1 MNNKVSNLT
10 SGSLFK
16 NIFFFSVP
24 LMISNV
30 LQVLFNMA
38 DIAVVGRFSGSTA
51 LGSVGSTATLVSL
64 FTGFLIGLGSG
75 VSALVARR
83 YGAGD
88 SRGVVRTVHSAA
100 IVCFI
105 TGVVILA
112 FGEIFTDVFLSLLGT
127 KPELIDGATL
137 YLRIYFLGMPA
148 VALYNFGSAVFSAVG
163 QTKKPLYFLFIA
175 GVTNVILNFVFV
187 LGCNLSVAGVA
198 TATIISQY
206 LSCALIIISLLRSK
220 ESYALRT
227 SSLKADRMTT
237 GEILRLGIPSAL
249 QYALFQV
256 ANLFIQA
263 GVNTFDHVMVEG
275 NSAAA
280 NSDGLVFDIMAA
292 FYTACTSFMAQNY
305 GAGKRRRVIRSY
317 LISLMYSAGIGVL
330 MGAFV
335 VLCGRGFLGLFTSDA
350 AVVEAGLYRLRIM
363 GCTYWISAFMDC
375 TIAASRG
382 LGKSVIPTCIVV
394 MGSVVF
400 RIIWIYT
407 VFAHFKTIPSL
418 YLLYLFS
425 WSITAIAEIAYFA
438 VIYKKQMSHISVSDD
453 AITE

>member
-1 MNNKVSNLT
+1 MNNEVTSLT
-10 SGSLFK
+10 SGSLTK
-16 NIFFFSVP
+16 KIFLFSVP

-88 SRGVVRTVHSAA
+88 GRGVVRTVHSAA
-100 IVCFI
+100 IICFI
-105 TGVVILA
+105 AGLSILA
-112 FGEIFTDVFLSLLGT
+112 VGEIFTDAFLSLLGT
-127 KPELIDGATL
+127 KPELIDGAAL

-163 QTKKPLYFLFIA
+163 QTKKPLYFLFTA

-187 LGCNLSVAGVA
+187 LGCKMSVAGVA
-198 TATIISQY
+198 IATIISQY
-206 LSCALIIISLLRSK
+206 LSCFLILAALLRSK
-220 ESYALRT
+220 EIYALRA
-227 SSLKADRMTT
+227 SSLRADRMCSV
-237 GEILRLGIPSAL
+237 EILRLGIPSAL

-263 GVNTFDHVMVEG
+263 GVNTFDHVAVEG

-305 GAGKRRRVIRSY
+305 GAGKRRRVLRSY
-317 LISLMYSAGIGVL
+317 LISLAYSAGIGIL
-330 MGAFV
+330 MGAIV
-335 VLCGRGFLGLFTSDA
+335 VLWGRGFLGLFTSDA

-382 LGKSVIPTCIVV
+382 LGKSVVPTFIVV

-425 WSITAIAEIAYFA
+425 WSITSAAEIIYFA
-438 VIYKKQMSHISVSDD
+438 VIYKKQMSHLES
-453 AITE
+453 ATQ

>member
-1 MNNKVSNLT
+1 MNTKASNLT
-10 SGSLFK
+10 NGSLFK
-16 NIFFFSVP
+16 GILFFSIP

-88 SRGVVRTVHSAA
+88 RSGVVRTVHSAA

-105 TGVVILA
+105 TGVVIFA
-112 FGEIFTDVFLSLLGT
+112 FGEIFTDAFLSKLGT
-127 KPELIDGATL
+127 KPELIDGAAL
-137 YLRIYFLGMPA
+137 YLRIYFIGMPA

-163 QTKKPLYFLFIA
+163 QTKKPLYYLFTA

-187 LGCNLSVAGVA
+187 LGCKLSVAGVA
-198 TATIISQY
+198 IATIISQY
-206 LSCALIIISLLRSK
+206 LSCALIIAALMRSK
-220 ESYALRT
+220 EAYALRI
-227 SSLKADRMTT
+227 SKLRADRAST

-263 GVNTFDHVMVEG
+263 GVNTFDHITVEG

-305 GAGKRRRVIRSY
+305 GAGKRRRVLKSY
-317 LISLMYSAGIGVL
+317 LISLMYSAGVGAI
-330 MGAFV
+330 MGAGV
-335 VLCGRGFLGLFTSDA
+335 VLLGRSFLGLFTSDP
-350 AVVEAGLYRLRIM
+350 AVVEAGLNRLRIM

-382 LGKSVIPTCIVV
+382 LGKSVIPTGIVI

-425 WSITAIAEIAYFA
+425 WSITAVSEIVYFA
-438 VIYKKQMSHISVSDD
+438 VIYKKQMACLSASPQLESL
-453 AITE
+453 

>member
-1 MNNKVSNLT
+1 MNNKVPNLT
-10 SGSLFK
+10 SGSLLK

-105 TGVVILA
+105 TGVVIFA

-198 TATIISQY
+198 IATIISQY

-220 ESYALRT
+220 EIYALRT

-317 LISLMYSAGIGVL
+317 LISLMYSAGVGVL

-335 VLCGRGFLGLFTSDA
+335 VLWGRGFLGLFTSDA

-438 VIYKKQMSHISVSDD
+438 VIYKKQMAHISLTDTVK
-453 AITE
+453 E

>member
-10 SGSLFK
+10 SGSLLK
-16 NIFFFSVP
+16 KIFLFSVP

-38 DIAVVGRFSGSTA
+38 DIAVVGRFSGSAA
-51 LGSVGSTATLVSL
+51 LGSVGSTSTLVSL

-88 SRGVVRTVHSAA
+88 KNGVVRTVHSAA
-100 IVCFI
+100 IICLI
-105 TGVVILA
+105 TGLSILA

-127 KPELIDGATL
+127 KPELIDGAAL

-163 QTKKPLYFLFIA
+163 QTKKPLYYLFAA
-175 GVTNVILNFVFV
+175 GITNVILNFVFV
-187 LGCNLSVAGVA
+187 LGCHMSVAGVA
-198 TATIISQY
+198 IATIISQY
-206 LSCALIIISLLRSK
+206 LSCVLMLTALVRSK
-220 ESYALRT
+220 EIYSLDISRLRIDKV
-227 SSLKADRMTT
+227 SV

-305 GAGKRRRVIRSY
+305 GAGKRRRVLKSY
-317 LISLMYSAGIGVL
+317 FISLMYSAGVGVL
-330 MGAFV
+330 MGVAV
-335 VLCGRGFLGLFTSDA
+335 VLWGRGFLGLFTSDS
-350 AVVEAGLYRLRIM
+350 AVVEAGLNRLRIM

-382 LGKSVIPTCIVV
+382 LGKSVIPTFIVV

-438 VIYKKQMSHISVSDD
+438 VIYKKQMLHISSLD
-453 AITE
+453 AIKE